1 MSHTHRIGF
10 VLFGSCLTLGLF
22 LTAPALGGTV
32 KAPATIDWPQ
42 AHSDIAPDPDARFG
56 RLPNGMGYVIY
67 KNSTPQKNVSV
78 RLRIAAGSMMESESE
93 RGVAHFVEHM
103 AFNGSRHIPKGQLLP
118 LLQRHGMKLGPDAGA
133 ITFPDKTE
141 YLLDLPDNAPA
152 SLDAALFVMREFA
165 GNLLFQPDAVNHER
179 DIILGE
185 ERLRNTPPMQA
196 MSGWY
201 KAAFAGQKFATAGN
215 AIGSTDVIKTVPPQ
229 TLVAFYHAFYRPA
242 LTTLVIAGD
251 IDPAQIEVRIKAT
264 FADWKAVGAAR
275 HVTFEPYKTKGLQ
288 AFTYIAPSVPD
299 MINAT
304 WFQPYDTRAGTR
316 AKANEDMADSILIGI
331 LNTRLQRRAQ
341 QDDAAYVGAGIA
353 QQPIPQTAQLLQFGI
368 MPKPGQYNKSFEQIM
383 QFYRQ
388 FVSFGVTAEEVTPIL
403 IGIEAGL
410 KTAADGAK
418 TRNSAVI
425 ADVIIANLDA
435 NTVFT
440 SPAQDVGD
448 FARLK
453 PNLTAENLN
462 LRIKTLFAGDG
473 PLLAHMGE
481 NSGDLDAAVMKAA
494 YLTAMQEKATAY
506 KAEAAARWPYT
517 DFGKAQIPVA
527 QKEYKDFG
535 FIRYSFAN
543 GLILNIKPTKFKD
556 NQVLVS
562 VGYKGGL
569 ETLSPQSNAPTFL
582 TNSYTMTGG
591 FVRGGLKKITL
602 EQLDQALAGKNVNV
616 MFGISER
623 EATFNGVTTEAD
635 LPTQLQLL
643 MAYATDAAYRPA
655 PFDQLH
661 SALPMLYTQQA
672 SNPLFLLQ
680 SHLPSLTHAADKRF
694 ALPSLAEA
702 EATTIEQVQNL
713 IQTMLAQSPV
723 EITIVGDV
731 NPDTAVKSVA
741 ATFATLPTLP
751 KTIPIADGGDY
762 AAFPTDHVTQV
773 LHHNGRADQSLSLLA
788 WPVPGETQDTQVS
801 RGLEILTEIINL
813 RAFNTV
819 RQKLGQAY
827 DANARRD
834 QSWAFKNFGYIAVS
848 GSVATGNDA
857 AFVIAVN
864 GIIDDL
870 KAKTVSQDE
879 LDRARKPLIEHWQND
894 QSDNQ
899 HWVYTIPHVNDQS
912 TIANVVYK
920 TRDEL
925 NAVTPAMIRDLV
937 QKYFVA
943 DRALHVKILP
953 QEGTGTK

>member
-1 MSHTHRIGF
+1 MSYRLGS
-10 VLFGSCLTLGLF
+10 VVFGSCLALGLF
-22 LTAPALGGTV
+22 LTAPAPGGTV

-67 KNSTPQKNVSV
+67 KNSTPQKAVSV

-118 LLQRHGMKLGPDAGA
+118 LLQRHGMEFGPDAQA
-133 ITFPDKTE
+133 FTFPDKTE

-152 SLDAALFVMREFA
+152 ALDAALFVMREFA

-179 DIILGE
+179 NTILGE
-185 ERLRNTPPMQA
+185 ERLWNTPQTQA
-196 MSGWY
+196 MSGWR
-201 KAAFAGQKFATAGN
+201 KAAFTGQKFVTAGN

-229 TLVAFYHAFYRPA
+229 TLVAFYHAFYRPT
-242 LTTLVIAGD
+242 LTTLVITGD
-251 IDPAQIEVRIKAT
+251 IDPAQIEAKIKAT

-288 AFTYIAPSVPD
+288 TFTYTAPSVTD

-304 WFQPYDTRAGTR
+304 WFQPYDTRAGTH

-341 QDDAAYVGAGIA
+341 QDDAAYVGAGIV
-353 QQPIPQTAQLLQFGI
+353 QQPIFQTAQLLQFGI
-368 MPKPGQYNKSFEQIM
+368 MPKPGQYKKTFEQVM
-383 QFYRQ
+383 QVYRQ
-388 FVSFGVTAEEVTPIL
+388 FVSFGVTTEEVTPIL
-403 IGIEAGL
+403 IGMEVGL

-425 ADVIIANLDA
+425 ADAIIANLDA
-435 NTVFT
+435 NDVFT
-440 SPAQDVGD
+440 SPAQDADD

-453 PNLTAENLN
+453 PSLTAEKLN
-462 LRIKTLFAGDG
+462 LRIKALFAGDG

-481 NSGDLDAAVMKAA
+481 NSGDLDAAAMKAT
-494 YLTAMQEKATAY
+494 YLAAMQESATAY
-506 KAEAAARWPYT
+506 IAEAAVGWPYT
-517 DFGKAQIPVA
+517 DFGKAQMPVA

-535 FIRYSFAN
+535 FTRYSFAN
-543 GLILNIKPTKFKD
+543 GLTLNIKPTKFND
-556 NQVLVS
+556 NQVLVN

-569 ETLSPQSNAPTFL
+569 ETLSPQTNAPTTL
-582 TNSYTMTGG
+582 TNAYTMSGS
-591 FVRGGLKKITL
+591 FVSSGLKKITL
-602 EQLDQALAGKNVNV
+602 EQLDRALAGKNFNV
-616 MFGISER
+616 IFGISER
-623 EATFNGVTTEAD
+623 EATFSGVTSEAD
-635 LPTQLQLL
+635 LPTQLQVL

-661 SALPMLYTQQA
+661 SALPIFYTQQA
-672 SNPLFLLQ
+672 SNPMLLLQ
-680 SHLPSLTHAADKRF
+680 SHLRDLTHAGDKRF
-694 ALPSLAEA
+694 ALPSQAEA
-702 EATTIEQVQNL
+702 EAITLAQVQNQ
-713 IQTMLAQSPV
+713 IQTMLAKSPV

-731 NPDTAVKSVA
+731 NPDVAVKSVA

-751 KTIPIADGGDY
+751 KTVAIADGGDRS
-762 AAFPTDHVTQV
+762 AFPVDHLTQV
-773 LHHNGRADQSLSLLA
+773 LHHTGRADQSISLLA

-801 RGLEILTEIINL
+801 RGLEILTEILNL
-813 RAFNTV
+813 RTFNTI

-827 DANARRD
+827 DARTWRD

-848 GSVATGNDA
+848 GSVATGNDP
-857 AFVIAVN
+857 AFVTAIN

-870 KAKTVSQDE
+870 KAKPVSQDE
-879 LDRARKPLIEHWQND
+879 LDRARKPLLEHWQND
-894 QSDNQ
+894 QNDNQ
-899 HWVYTIPHVNDQS
+899 HWVYTIPHIDDQS

-943 DRALHVKILP
+943 DRALHIKILP
-953 QEGTGTK
+953 QESAATK